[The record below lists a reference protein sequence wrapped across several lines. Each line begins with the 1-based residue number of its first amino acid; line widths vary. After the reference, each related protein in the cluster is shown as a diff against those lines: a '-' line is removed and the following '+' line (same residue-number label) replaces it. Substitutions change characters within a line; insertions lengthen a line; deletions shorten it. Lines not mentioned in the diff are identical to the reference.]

1 MLQTHTPKRSH
12 NHQTPKE
19 VQKILLQDYGW
30 HIVVTPIKENHTKM
44 LKDRLLLKLK
54 KVFKQAIFD
63 IEKDFESGKLI
74 ERLICGDTGFG
85 KTEVAKVQIIFTED
99 AIRKG

>member
-1 MLQTHTPKRSH
+1 M
-12 NHQTPKE
+12 
-19 VQKILLQDYGW
+19 
-30 HIVVTPIKENHTKM
+30 VTPIKENHTKM